1 MSNRDKIMNYL
12 RTKKE
17 EKYCDD
23 CLSSILKI
31 YPRQQINQICRN
43 LSDRGYIRRK
53 KGLCSNCS
61 KYKIV
66 NFLEN
71 PDNMISLSEE
81 ILQSS
86 DKTDKTLKQ
95 RVTQGKRLHH
105 KAFEYRV
112 SEYLQSKFGQRFHEQ
127 NMQIGPGKYHNFDLV
142 SEDRSIV
149 VECKSYTWT
158 ESGNFPSAKIS
169 TAVEAIF
176 YLSRIKAK
184 KKILVFQDDFNSR
197 GESLV
202 DMFVRRYDGVL
213 DDIEVWAYHAGEN
226 PEKDHLRIVRTPKDN
241 WYEKIYRA

>member
-12 RTKKE
+12 RTRKE
-17 EKYCDD
+17 GKYCDD

-43 LSDRGYIRRK
+43 LLDMGYIRRE

-66 NFLEN
+66 NFLET
-71 PDNMISLSEE
+71 PDDIISSEK

-86 DKTDKTLKQ
+86 DKMLEQ
-95 RVTQGKRLHH
+95 RLAQGKRLHH

-112 SEYLQSKFGQRFHEQ
+112 SEYLQNKFGQRFYEQ
-127 NMQIGPGKYHNFDLV
+127 NMQIGPDKYHNFDLV
-142 SEDRSIV
+142 SEDRAIV

-184 KKILVFQDDFNSR
+184 RKILVFQDNFNSR

-202 DMFVRRYDGVL
+202 DMFVRRYNGVL
-213 DDIEVWAYHAGEN
+213 DDIEVWAYHAEES
-226 PEKDHLRIVRTPKDN
+226 PEKDLVRIVRTSKDN
-241 WYEKIYRA
+241 WYEKIYRG

>member
-61 KYKIV
+61 KHKIV
-66 NFLEN
+66 NFLKT
-71 PDNMISLSEE
+71 PDNIISSWK
-81 ILQSS
+81 ILQNSNN
-86 DKTDKTLKQ
+86 DKMLEQ
-95 RVTQGKRLHH
+95 RLAQGERLHH

-112 SEYLQSKFGQRFHEQ
+112 SEYLQNKFGQRFYEQ
-127 NMQIGPGKYHNFDLV
+127 NMQIGPDKYHNFDLV
-142 SEDRSIV
+142 SEDRAIV

-176 YLSRIKAK
+176 YTNKS
-184 KKILVFQDDFNSR
+184 
-197 GESLV
+197 
-202 DMFVRRYDGVL
+202 
-213 DDIEVWAYHAGEN
+213 
-226 PEKDHLRIVRTPKDN
+226 
-241 WYEKIYRA
+241 